1 MGAEVDDGVTTF
13 WQDVAANEAK
23 KENSTIG
30 RFIEALDQVKDG
42 GAKYA
47 CGLTRFG
54 FTPVSIWAKC
64 DY

>member
-30 RFIEALDQVKDG
+30 QFIEVLDQVKDG
-42 GAKYA
+42 GEKYA
-47 CGLTRFG
+47 CGLTRFQFSQMG
-54 FTPVSIWAKC
+54 FYLS
-64 DY
+64 